1 MEFHR
6 SLRQVQRSGDFL
18 VRKAAYDSIQDLLLA
33 ARQLNVTLDG
43 APGFEELLCFFGQ
56 IFHMTRVCFHQN
68 HVVRWSLVAHH
79 AMHGKQTSGLFD
91 WESSIRVRLDM
102 KMGHSGV
109 PFVKKV
115 LLTCDRRL
123 GGGAH
128 GMHLCTSADHSHLY
142 LSVRKARN
150 FPGLPWQ
157 CSCTSERG

>member
-1 MEFHR
+1 
-6 SLRQVQRSGDFL
+6 
-18 VRKAAYDSIQDLLLA
+18 
-33 ARQLNVTLDG
+33 
-43 APGFEELLCFFGQ
+43 
-56 IFHMTRVCFHQN
+56 MTRVCFHQN

-91 WESSIRVRLDM
+91 WESSIRVRFDM
-102 KMGHSGV
+102 EMGHSGV

-123 GGGAH
+123 GGAH
-128 GMHLCTSADHSHLY
+128 GMHLCTSADHSHLYLSVRKSAQVHTVRPTQPAIHLCTSADHSHLY

-157 CSCTSERG
+157 M